1 MKKLFAIL
9 AVAAVM
15 TACNNTTE
23 SKEAGA
29 DSLNTESPLMDA
41 KNVMDSAG
49 KLIEAGKD
57 SAGNLMEAVKDSAGK
72 VVEKATE
79 AVKH

>member
-9 AVAAVM
+9 AFASVV
-15 TACNNTTE
+15 TACNNSTE
-23 SKEAGA
+23 GKEAAA
-29 DSLNTESPLMDA
+29 DTLNTESPLMDA
-41 KNVMDSAG
+41 KNISDSAG

-57 SAGNLMEAVKDSAGK
+57 SVGNMMEAVKDSTGK
-72 VVEKATE
+72 AVEKAAE

>member
-9 AVAAVM
+9 AFASVV
-15 TACNNTTE
+15 TACNNSTE
-23 SKEAGA
+23 SKEAAA
-29 DSLNTESPLMDA
+29 DTLNTESPLMDA

-49 KLIEAGKD
+49 KVLEAGKD
-57 SAGNLMEAVKDSAGK
+57 STGK
-72 VVEKATE
+72 AVEKAAE